1 MGINVNITLQALNCI
16 QQDRGSDGSYPFIW
30 PAIVAI
36 NTTNTK
42 VNLVGSEAPSLARV
56 ILANGMKSGDT
67 APIPSTVGVNGFR
80 FDEDLAH
87 FKIIAI
93 VALLERRDLSD
104 DEILG
109 GFLVFTGALQGAIED
124 NLGGLASP
132 DPTDNQKAIDAI
144 NASVHQQ
151 VMDAI
156 EARMSN
162 IEKIE
167 YKLGTFVP
175 DTVIDTA
182 HMVVSTDANST
193 FQLTFG
199 NTPDN
204 QSNFYTIDAALT
216 LQVITCEAEL
226 DAVNQD
232 QVVVNQLDAQLAQMK
247 KELAQAPASE
257 KKEIEQDILEFTKT
271 ELSPAKAKLAKD
283 EQALAACRAGSA
295 ALA

>member
-1 MGINVNITLQALNCI
+1 MGINVNITLQNLNCI
-16 QQDRGSDGSYPFIW
+16 RQDRGSDGSYPFIW
-30 PAIVAI
+30 PAMVAI
-36 NTTNTK
+36 NTTNAK

-67 APIPSTVGVNGFR
+67 APIPSAVGVNGFR

-93 VALLERRDLSD
+93 VALLEKRDLSD

-109 GFLVFTGALQGAIED
+109 GFLVFADALQGAIEN

-132 DPTDNQKAIDAI
+132 APTDNQKAIDAI

-151 VMDAI
+151 VMDAV
-156 EARMSN
+156 ESRMSD

-232 QVVVNQLDAQLAQMK
+232 KVVVTQLEAELAEMK
-247 KELAQAPASE
+247 KELAQAPASQ

-271 ELSPAKAKLAKD
+271 ELSPAKVMLAQD
-283 EQALAACRAGSA
+283 EQALAACRARSVA
-295 ALA
+295 AG